1 MHISFVSVAQYILW
15 RTLVALNNT
24 IARSKYHHVK
34 YLVDLGLITHVL
46 PLCNSLSARV
56 RLQSLWILGNM
67 GTGADD
73 NGFKNMILSADLVD
87 AIVEVRLYAVFGT
100 EGCF

>member
-1 MHISFVSVAQYILW
+1 VLCFVSDVQYILW

-34 YLVDLGLITHVL
+34 YLVDLGLVDAVL

-87 AIVEVRLYAVFGT
+87 AIVEVRVARHS
-100 EGCF
+100 